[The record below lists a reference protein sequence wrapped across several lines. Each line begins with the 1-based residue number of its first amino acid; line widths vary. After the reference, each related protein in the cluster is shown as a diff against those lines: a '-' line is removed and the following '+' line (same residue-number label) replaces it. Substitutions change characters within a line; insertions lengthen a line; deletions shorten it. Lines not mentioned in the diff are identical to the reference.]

1 MFISNLDYQ
10 LIGRMSTNIYNEFNS
25 ELITEEDIDQ
35 ALTNL
40 NQSLTKSKFEFCSS
54 IETVYY
60 IYSVLLSEVRQK
72 KREVM
77 SVLFEQNPKLAQEKS
92 VLKEKL
98 DADIE
103 YATLHK
109 VEELLFQFTEH
120 LQNIKNNVVYVFKEE
135 DDLLEQ

>member
-10 LIGRMSTNIYNEFNS
+10 LIGRMAINIYNEFSS
-25 ELITEEDIDQ
+25 ELITEEDVGQ

-40 NQSLTKSKFEFCSS
+40 NRNLNTSKFEFCSS
-54 IETVYY
+54 IETLYY

-103 YATLHK
+103 FATLHK

-120 LQNIKNNVVYVFKEE
+120 LQNTKNNVVYMFKEDE
-135 DDLLEQ
+135 PLE

>member
-10 LIGRMSTNIYNEFNS
+10 LIGRMATNIYNEFSS
-25 ELITEEDIDQ
+25 ELITEEDVGQ
-35 ALTNL
+35 ALINL
-40 NQSLTKSKFEFCSS
+40 NRNLNTSKFEFCSS
-54 IETVYY
+54 IETLYY

-77 SVLFEQNPKLAQEKS
+77 SALFEQNPKLAQEKS

-103 YATLHK
+103 FAALHK

-120 LQNIKNNVVYVFKEE
+120 LQNTKNNIVYMFKEDE
-135 DDLLEQ
+135 PLE

>member
-10 LIGRMSTNIYNEFNS
+10 LIGRMATSIYNEFNS
-25 ELITEEDIDQ
+25 ELITEDDIGQ
-35 ALTNL
+35 ALTDL
-40 NQSLTKSKFEFCSS
+40 NQSLEMSKFEFCSS
-54 IETVYY
+54 IETLYY
-60 IYSVLLSEVRQK
+60 TYSVLLSEIRQK

-77 SVLFEQNPKLAQEKS
+77 SALFEQNPKLAQEKS

-103 YATLHK
+103 YAKLHN

-120 LQNIKNNVVYVFKEE
+120 LQNIKNNVVYMFKEE
-135 DDLLEQ
+135 EPLE

>member
-10 LIGRMSTNIYNEFNS
+10 LIGRMATNIYNEFNS
-25 ELITEEDIDQ
+25 ELITEDDVGQ

-40 NQSLTKSKFEFCSS
+40 NQSLNTSKFEFCSS
-54 IETVYY
+54 IETLYY

-77 SVLFEQNPKLAQEKS
+77 SALFEQNPKLAQEKS

-98 DADIE
+98 DADV
-103 YATLHK
+103 L
-109 VEELLFQFTEH
+109 
-120 LQNIKNNVVYVFKEE
+120 
-135 DDLLEQ
+135 